1 MHYNGYRESD
11 SGQHVIQSTIYKKIS
26 FFERSHTPSESP
38 EQSGLHS
45 FQFHKRLLYKN
56 LAYFDADAISIRVD

>member
-1 MHYNGYRESD
+1 MDIVSLTQANMLFS
-11 SGQHVIQSTIYKKIS
+11 QQFIKKFS
-26 FFERSHTPSESP
+26 FFERSHTPSEPP